1 VIDWQVRID
10 GKDPPGWDQHRDG
23 CWFPDFA
30 YQAYLLPD
38 FEADDSPIDEY
49 GGTEFRA
56 ADLQKLKTRLVAA
69 RERIKAKPARWTVTD
84 WSSGKPHEM
93 PLDRKT
99 ALALLD
105 RTPEMIDF
113 ALAQGGTIVFRG
125 D

>member
-38 FEADDSPIDEY
+38 FDIGSSRIDEY
-49 GGTEFRA
+49 GDVEFRTD
-56 ADLQKLKTRLVAA
+56 DLQKLKARLASA
-69 RERIKAKPARWTVTD
+69 RERFKAKPHRWTVID
-84 WSSGKPHEM
+84 WSSGEPRET
-93 PLDRKT
+93 PLERKKV
-99 ALALLD
+99 LALLD
-105 RTPEMIDF
+105 RTLEMIDF
-113 ALAQGGTIVFRG
+113 ALGRGGTLVFRG